1 MYVYRYE
8 WINYTACTCMI
19 KYSVCMYTDMNNL
32 ITRRSVH
39 TALCTYIQYIYEILV
54 WNDFRNNMYELQPV
68 GVLPS
73 ISSSLSF
80 VLFMRYPNITVL
92 WDRNDPGRRLVNPT
106 PIHIY
111 IIYPKFILIHANK
124 LRYAPLYSSALTN
137 GCAYLIKGPRPSKF
151 SAAFANPMIPSVSN
165 S

>member
-1 MYVYRYE
+1 
-8 WINYTACTCMI
+8 
-19 KYSVCMYTDMNNL
+19 
-32 ITRRSVH
+32 
-39 TALCTYIQYIYEILV
+39 
-54 WNDFRNNMYELQPV
+54 MYELQPV

-80 VLFMRYPNITVL
+80 VLLMRYPNITVL

-124 LRYAPLYSSALTN
+124 KRYAPLYSSALTN

-151 SAAFANPMIPSVSN
+151 SAAFANPIIPSVSN
-165 S
+165 SQQDTSLAQLTCSINLLYFQRDIIIIIIKEYMVLYECMCVVTQPKSLLV